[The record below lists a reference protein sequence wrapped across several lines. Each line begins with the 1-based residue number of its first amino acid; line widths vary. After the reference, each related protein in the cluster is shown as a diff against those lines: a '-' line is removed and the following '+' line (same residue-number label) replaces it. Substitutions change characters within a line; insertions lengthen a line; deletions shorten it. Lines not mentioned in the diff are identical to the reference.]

1 MTRNRRK
8 QENSVR
14 VAAVIWWVLIFSGL
28 GGLGL
33 SYVYIKNQT
42 IACGEQRRKL
52 ESELHDLSNRNST
65 LQQQITA
72 ESSRL
77 TLDRKLASGYI
88 QMIEIDP
95 VRIVRLDGSNPVVAE
110 QTVLHAPPQT
120 YARQ

>member
-8 QENSVR
+8 HENSVR
-14 VAAVIWWVLIFSGL
+14 VAAVIWWVLVFSGL

-42 IACGEQRRKL
+42 IACGEERRKL
-52 ESELHDLSNRNST
+52 ERELRDFSDRSNT

-95 VRIVRLDGSNPVVAE
+95 IRIVRLDGSNPVVAE
-110 QTVLHAPPQT
+110 QNSAHEPPQI

>member
-8 QENSVR
+8 HENSVR
-14 VAAVIWWVLIFSGL
+14 VAAVVWWVLVFSGL

-42 IACGEQRRKL
+42 IACGEERRKL
-52 ESELHDLSNRNST
+52 ERELRDLSDRSNT

-77 TLDRKLASGYI
+77 SLDRKLASGYI

-95 VRIVRLDGSNPVVAE
+95 VGIVRLEGSSPVIAE
-110 QTVLHAPPQT
+110 QMPIEKPPQI
-120 YARQ
+120 YAKQ

>member
-1 MTRNRRK
+1 MTRNRRN

-14 VAAVIWWVLIFSGL
+14 VAAVIWWVLVFSGL

-52 ESELHDLSNRNST
+52 ESELHDLSNRNGT

-110 QTVLHAPPQT
+110 QTASHAPPQT